1 VQNNAYMPANTA
13 AWFVSARAKL
23 KVSPAPY
30 TPPGEGEIVIRN
42 RAVAINPVDW
52 AIATLPFIGPRIVP
66 WLKTP
71 AVLGED
77 LAGEVAEVGP
87 GVTRF
92 EVGDRVVAF
101 AAGGNANRN
110 RSSEGAFQKYV
121 VVLAHMASPIP
132 DTLSYAEAS
141 VLPLGLSTAACGLF
155 QKDFLALQHPSADAR
170 PTGKTLL
177 IWGGATSVGCNAIQL
192 AVNAGYDVF
201 TTASPQNAD
210 YLKSLGA
217 SRVFDYHRKNVVNE
231 IVEALKGKTI
241 AGAFAIATGSTSLC
255 LDIVHRAKGDKFVAV
270 AAGPIPL
277 AKVGAGGTLQVLPL
291 LPRMLFSG
299 LSDAL
304 KARTR
309 SIGTKFI
316 WGGSLVDNEVGP
328 AVFVDFLPRALA
340 EGRFATAPPA
350 VVVGAGLEAIEA
362 GFAAQ
367 RRGVSAKKVVISLDP

>member
-1 VQNNAYMPANTA
+1 
-13 AWFVSARAKL
+13 
-23 KVSPAPY
+23 
-30 TPPGEGEIVIRN
+30 
-42 RAVAINPVDW
+42 
-52 AIATLPFIGPRIVP
+52 
-66 WLKTP
+66 
-71 AVLGED
+71 
-77 LAGEVAEVGP
+77 
-87 GVTRF
+87 
-92 EVGDRVVAF
+92 VAF
-101 AAGGNANRN
+101 AAGGNENRN
-110 RSSEGAFQKYV
+110 RASEGAFQTYV
-121 VVLAHMASPIP
+121 VVLAHMAAPIP
-132 DTLSYAEAS
+132 DNLSYEEAS
-141 VLPLGLSTAACGLF
+141 VLPLGLCTASCGLF

-192 AVNAGYDVF
+192 AVNAGYEVF

-231 IVEALKGKTI
+231 IVEALEGKTI

-255 LDIVHRAKGDKFVAV
+255 LDIVHRAKGDKFIAV

-277 AKVGAGGTLQVLPL
+277 ADVGAGGMLQVLPL
-291 LPRMLFSG
+291 LPKMLLSS

-340 EGRFATAPPA
+340 EGRFVTAPPA
-350 VVVGAGLEAIEA
+350 VVVGAGLEAIEEA
-362 GFAAQ
+362 FEAQ
-367 RRGVSAKKVVISLDP
+367 RRGVSAKKVVVSLNP

>member
-1 VQNNAYMPANTA
+1 MQNSSTTPANAA
-13 AWFVSARAKL
+13 AWFVSPRAGL
-23 KVSPAPY
+23 KVGPAPY
-30 TPPGEGEIVIRN
+30 TPPGEGEIVVHN

-52 AIATLPFIGPRIVP
+52 AIATLPFIGPRVVP
-66 WLKTP
+66 WLVPP

-92 EVGDRVVAF
+92 KVGDRVVAF
-101 AAGGNANRN
+101 AAGGNQNRN
-110 RSSEGAFQKYV
+110 RASEGAFQTYV

-132 DTLSYAEAS
+132 DSLSYDQAS
-141 VLPLGLSTAACGLF
+141 VLPLGLSTASCGLF
-155 QKDFLALQHPSADAR
+155 QKDFLALAHPSADAR

-192 AVNAGYDVF
+192 AANAGYEVF
-201 TTASPQNAD
+201 TTASAHNAD

-217 SRVFDYHRKNVVNE
+217 SQVFDYHRKGVVKE
-231 IVEALKGKTI
+231 IIEALKGKTL

-255 LDIVHRAKGDKFVAV
+255 LDVVHAAQGDKFVAV
-270 AAGPIPL
+270 AAGPISL
-277 AKVGAGGTLQVLPL
+277 TDVGAGGMLQVLPM
-291 LPRMLFSG
+291 LPKMLFSG
-299 LSDAL
+299 LSDTL

-309 SIGTKFI
+309 GIGTKFI

-340 EGRFATAPPA
+340 EGRFVAAPPA
-350 VVVGAGLEAIEA
+350 VVVGDGLEAIET
-362 GFAAQ
+362 GFVAQ
-367 RRGVSAKKVVISLDP
+367 RRGVSAKKVVVSLNH